1 LRAGDVDKMPEDMFR
16 SIFVE
21 KLSAVLD
28 LVPGAIALLVPS
40 VRDMISDHAVLPQSE
55 LRSELVNDPV
65 RSHITLAYLNPR

>member
-1 LRAGDVDKMPEDMFR
+1 MPEDMFR

-55 LRSELVNDPV
+55 LRSELVDDPV
-65 RSHITLAYLNPR
+65 RSHITLAYPNPR